1 MIATTLKGY
10 WAHKNDCA
18 VVFYWKKNV
27 FKYVFEK
34 FLYIDNKM

>member
-1 MIATTLKGY
+1 MIYTTLKGY

-18 VVFYWKKNV
+18 VVFDWKNV

-34 FLYIDNKM
+34 FLYIYNKM